1 MNDSPLS
8 ERSPD
13 ALEAMP
19 TSELVKGVVAE
30 TRALVKLEI
39 ELAKEEVTLELKKA
53 ERAAIAAA
61 IGLLTTILL
70 LAMLSVAIVLAFGGT
85 AIAALIVAACFFV
98 LSGVAGIYAYGA
110 APKKPLERTRRRL
123 EADMNQLKEHIA

>member
-8 ERSPD
+8 ERSPE

-19 TSELVKGVVAE
+19 TSELVKGVVDE

-53 ERAAIAAA
+53 ERAGIAAA
-61 IGLLTTILL
+61 IGAVTSILL
-70 LAMLSVAIVLAFGGT
+70 LAMLAVAVVLALGGT
-85 AIAALIVAACFFV
+85 AIAALVVAAFFLV
-98 LSGVAGIYAYGA
+98 VTGGAGAYAYSA